1 MKMDD
6 VPLKVKLILYIGFS
20 VLIVMAAT
28 TAIIISTSTS
38 QHEELAYTKSIE
50 KASNY
55 ANQFNSDMQ
64 ANMAI
69 ARTIESTLTVY
80 NSSDRDEVND
90 ILREVLVENPNLIG
104 TYTGFEP
111 NAFDGRDA
119 EFAGTEGYD
128 STGRLVP
135 YWNKIGGTM
144 FVEPLIDYESS
155 DYYQLPKQLE
165 QEVLTEPYLYQGEL
179 IVSYV
184 SPIMREDE
192 FVGIGGVDVSLNYI
206 DEIVSNVT
214 AFEAG
219 YAFTTSNK
227 GMLLSHPVHKEW
239 IGTQTLSDF
248 DDPEI
253 ARMAEDILVGQGG
266 HIETI
271 DPTTG
276 ENAIIFYEP
285 VRTGNYSF
293 ILVIPEDDML
303 ADVTALRNELILI
316 SSLALIFMAGAAY
329 LVARSI
335 TRPINEIVSNFEDIS
350 DSALKGDLDRRAET
364 EVEVDFRKIPLGLN
378 EILDSLQ
385 TYSDELEEANEEL
398 KSLDQMKDVFLSN
411 VSHELRTPLTSIK
424 GYTQNVYD
432 ESLGDINDQQKTSL
446 GTVIRNADRLGRLV
460 DSLLYISKAQAE
472 IIEYDFKECQMAEI
486 MSNTIMDTI
495 MLVEANDLHIEKKI
509 PSDLPTIEADKA
521 RLVDM
526 LNNLVDNAI
535 KFTPRG
541 GIITLGVYEEERY
554 LHLTVHDTGIGIPKE
569 LIPNL
574 FRKFYQIDSSIRR
587 KYGGTGLGL
596 YICKKIVDAHSGE
609 IWIESETDQGTTV
622 HIRLPKSRNGGNA
635 SGNMEV
641 SGSVEVNGNEE

>member
-20 VLIVMAAT
+20 VLIVMAVT
-28 TAIIISTSTS
+28 TAIIINTSTS
-38 QHEELAYTKSIE
+38 QYEELAYKKSID

-64 ANMAI
+64 SNMAI
-69 ARTIESTLTVY
+69 ARTIASTLTVY
-80 NSSDRDEVND
+80 NSSDRNEVND
-90 ILREVLVENPNLIG
+90 FLREILVDNPNLIG

-119 EFAGTEGYD
+119 EFADTEGYD

-144 FVEPLIDYESS
+144 FVEPLIDYDTL

-165 QEVLTEPYLYQGEL
+165 EEVLTEPYLYQGEL
-179 IVSYV
+179 IASYV
-184 SPIMREDE
+184 APIMREGE

-219 YAFTTSNK
+219 YAFTTSNT
-227 GMLLSHPVHKEW
+227 GILLSHPVHKEW
-239 IGTQTLSDF
+239 IGTKTLDDF
-248 DDPEI
+248 NDPEI
-253 ARMAEDILVGQGG
+253 SRMADDIIVGKGG

-276 ENAIIFYEP
+276 EYSIIFYEP

-303 ADVTALRNELILI
+303 ADVTALQNELILI

-329 LVARSI
+329 LVAMSI
-335 TRPINEIVSNFEDIS
+335 TRPINDIVSNFAYIS
-350 DSALKGDLDRRAET
+350 NSALKGDLSRRAET
-364 EVEVDFRKIPLGLN
+364 DVEVDLRKIPSGLN
-378 EILDSLQ
+378 DILDSLQ
-385 TYSDELEEANEEL
+385 TYSDELEEANQEL
-398 KSLDQMKDVFLSN
+398 KSLDQMKDSFLSN

-432 ESLGDINDQQKTSL
+432 ESLGQLNDQQKTSL
-446 GTVIRNADRLGRLV
+446 GTVLRNSERLRRLI
-460 DSLLYISKAQAE
+460 DSLLYVSKAQAE
-472 IIEYDFKECQMAEI
+472 IIEYDFKESLVEDI
-486 MSNTIMDTI
+486 INSTFLDTI
-495 MLVEANDLHIEKKI
+495 MLVEANDLHIEKKVA
-509 PSDLPTIEADKA
+509 SDLPAIKADED
-521 RLVDM
+521 RVVDM

-535 KFTPRG
+535 KFTHPG
-541 GIITLGVYEEERY
+541 GMITLGAYEEERY
-554 LHLTVHDTGIGIPKE
+554 MHLTVSDTGIGIPKE

-596 YICKKIVDAHSGE
+596 YICKEIVDAHSGE
-609 IWIESETDQGTTV
+609 IWIESEPHHGTTV
-622 HIRLPKSRNGGNA
+622 HIRLPKSRDER
-635 SGNMEV
+635 EV
-641 SGSVEVNGNEE
+641 TGSKQ

>member
-20 VLIVMAAT
+20 VLLVMAAT

-38 QHEELAYTKSIE
+38 QYEELAYKKSIE
-50 KASNY
+50 KSSNY

-64 ANMAI
+64 SNMAI
-69 ARTIESTLTVY
+69 ARTIENTLTVY

-90 ILREVLVENPNLIG
+90 ILREVLIDNPNLIG

-111 NAFDGRDA
+111 NAFDGKDA
-119 EFAGTEGYD
+119 EYAGTEGYD

-144 FVEPLIDYESS
+144 FVEPLIDYETS

-184 SPIMREDE
+184 SPIIREDE

-219 YAFTTSNK
+219 YAFTTSNT
-227 GMLLSHPVHKEW
+227 GILLSHPVHKEW
-239 IGTQTLSDF
+239 IGMKTLYDF
-248 DDPEI
+248 NDPEI
-253 ARMAEDILVGQGG
+253 AIMADDILVGQGG
-266 HIETI
+266 NIETV

-276 ENAIIFYEP
+276 EDVIIFYEP
-285 VRTGNYSF
+285 VHTGNYSF
-293 ILVIPEDDML
+293 ILVIPKEDML
-303 ADVTALRNELILI
+303 SDVTALRNELILI

-329 LVARSI
+329 LVAMSI

-350 DSALKGDLDRRAET
+350 NSALKGDLNRRAET
-364 EVEVDFRKIPLGLN
+364 DVGVDFRKIPSGLN
-378 EILDSLQ
+378 DILDSLQ
-385 TYSDELEEANEEL
+385 IYSDDLEKANKEL

-432 ESLGDINDQQKTSL
+432 ESLGDINSPQKASL
-446 GTVIRNADRLGRLV
+446 EAVLRNADRLRRLV
-460 DSLLYISKAQAE
+460 NSLLYISQAQAE
-472 IIEYDFKECQMAEI
+472 IIEYKFKECHIAKI
-486 MSNTIMDTI
+486 ISDAIMDTI

-509 PSDLPTIEADKA
+509 PSDIPTIEADEA
-521 RLVDM
+521 HLVDM
-526 LNNLVDNAI
+526 LNNIVDNAI
-535 KFTPRG
+535 KFSPPG
-541 GIITLGVYEEERY
+541 GMITLGVSDEEKD
-554 LHLTVHDTGIGIPKE
+554 LHLTVSDTGIGIPKE

-574 FRKFYQIDSSIRR
+574 FKKFYQIDSSIRR

-609 IWIESETDQGTTV
+609 IWIESEPHKGTTV
-622 HIRLPKSRNGGNA
+622 HIRLPKVRD
-635 SGNMEV
+635 SGEV
-641 SGSVEVNGNEE
+641 DGNEE

>member
-38 QHEELAYTKSIE
+38 QHEDLAYKKSIE

-64 ANMAI
+64 SNMAM
-69 ARTIESTLTVY
+69 ARTIASTLTVY
-80 NSSDRDEVND
+80 KSSDRDEVNE
-90 ILREVLVENPNLIG
+90 ILREILVDNPNLIG
-104 TYTGFEP
+104 TYTAFEP

-128 STGRLVP
+128 STGRLIP

-144 FVEPLIDYESS
+144 FVEPLLDYETL

-165 QEVLTEPYLYQGEL
+165 EEVLTEPYLYQGEL
-179 IVSYV
+179 IASYV
-184 SPIMREDE
+184 APIMRDDE

-214 AFEAG
+214 AFDTG
-219 YAFTTSNK
+219 YAFTTSNT
-227 GMLLSHPVHKEW
+227 GILLSHPVHKEW
-239 IGTQTLSDF
+239 IGTKTLNDF
-248 DDPEI
+248 ADPEMT
-253 ARMAEDILVGQGG
+253 RMADNILVGQGG

-276 ENAIIFYEP
+276 KDVIIFYEP

-293 ILVIPEDDML
+293 ILVIPKEEML
-303 ADVTALRNELILI
+303 ADVTALRNDLIFI

-329 LVARSI
+329 LVAMSI
-335 TRPINEIVSNFEDIS
+335 TRPIDEIVSNFAYIS
-350 DSALKGDLDRRAET
+350 NSALKGNLGRRAET
-364 EVEVDFRKIPLGLN
+364 DVEVDFRKIPSGLN
-378 EILDSLQ
+378 DILDSLQ
-385 TYSDELEEANEEL
+385 MYSDELEEANEEL
-398 KSLDQMKDVFLSN
+398 KSLDKMKDAFLSN

-432 ESLGDINDQQKTSL
+432 ASLGEINDQQKTSL
-446 GTVIRNADRLGRLV
+446 GTVLRNSDRLRRLV
-460 DSLLYISKAQAE
+460 DSLLYVSQAQAE
-472 IIEYDFKECQMAEI
+472 IIEYDFRECQVAEI
-486 MSNTIMDTI
+486 LNNTIMDTI
-495 MLVEANDLHIEKKI
+495 MLVEANGLHIEKKI
-509 PSDLPTIEADKA
+509 PSGLPAIKADKD
-521 RLVDM
+521 RLVDI
-526 LNNLVDNAI
+526 LNNIVDNAI
-535 KFTPRG
+535 KFTPPG
-541 GIITLGVYEEERY
+541 GMITLGVYEEEKD

-596 YICKKIVDAHSGE
+596 YICKEIVDAHSGE
-609 IWIESETDQGTTV
+609 IWIESEPNQGTTV
-622 HIRLPKSRNGGNA
+622 HIRLPKMYG
-635 SGNMEV
+635 
-641 SGSVEVNGNEE
+641 

>member
-20 VLIVMAAT
+20 VLLVMAAT

-38 QHEELAYTKSIE
+38 QHEDLAYKKSIE

-64 ANMAI
+64 SNMAI
-69 ARTIESTLTVY
+69 ARTIENTLTVY
-80 NSSDRDEVND
+80 NSSDRDEIND
-90 ILREVLVENPNLIG
+90 ILREVLIANPNLIG

-111 NAFDGRDA
+111 NAFDGKDA
-119 EFAGTEGYD
+119 EYAGTEGYD

-144 FVEPLIDYESS
+144 FVEPLLDYETS

-184 SPIMREDE
+184 SPIIREDE
-192 FVGIGGVDVSLNYI
+192 FIGIGGVDVSLNYI

-214 AFEAG
+214 AFEKG
-219 YAFTTSNK
+219 YAFTVSNT
-227 GMLLSHPVHKEW
+227 GILLSHPVHKEW
-239 IGTQTLSDF
+239 IGTKTLNDF
-248 DDPEI
+248 NDPEI
-253 ARMAEDILVGQGG
+253 EIMVEDILVGQGG
-266 HIETI
+266 HIETADI
-271 DPTTG
+271 TTG
-276 ENAIIFYEP
+276 EDVIIFYEP

-293 ILVIPEDDML
+293 ILVIPKEDML
-303 ADVTALRNELILI
+303 SDVTALRNELILI

-329 LVARSI
+329 LVAISI

-350 DSALKGDLDRRAET
+350 DSALKGDLNRRAET
-364 EVEVDFRKIPLGLN
+364 DVGVDFRKIPSGLN
-378 EILDSLQ
+378 DILDSLQ
-385 TYSDELEEANEEL
+385 TYSDDLEKANKEL

-446 GTVIRNADRLGRLV
+446 GAVLRNADRLRRLV
-460 DSLLYISKAQAE
+460 NSLLYISQAQAE
-472 IIEYDFKECQMAEI
+472 IIEYDFKECRIAEI
-486 MSNTIMDTI
+486 MNSTIMDTI
-495 MLVEANDLHIEKKI
+495 MLVEANELQIEKKV

-521 RLVDM
+521 HLVDM
-526 LNNLVDNAI
+526 LNNIVDNAI
-535 KFTPRG
+535 KFTPPG
-541 GIITLGVYEEERY
+541 GMITLGASYEENH
-554 LHLTVHDTGIGIPKE
+554 LHLTVSDTGIGIPKE

-574 FRKFYQIDSSIRR
+574 FKKFYQIDSSIRR

-609 IWIESETDQGTTV
+609 IWIESEPHKGTTV
-622 HIRLPKSRNGGNA
+622 HIRLPKVRDGG
-635 SGNMEV
+635 EV
-641 SGSVEVNGNEE
+641 GGNEE

>member
-20 VLIVMAAT
+20 VLLVMAAT
-28 TAIIISTSTS
+28 TAIIISTSTA
-38 QHEELAYTKSIE
+38 QHEDLAYKKSIE

-64 ANMAI
+64 SNMAI
-69 ARTIESTLTVY
+69 ARTIENTLTVY

-90 ILREVLVENPNLIG
+90 ILREVLIANPNLIG

-111 NAFDGRDA
+111 NAFDGKDA
-119 EFAGTEGYD
+119 EYAGTEGYD

-184 SPIMREDE
+184 SPIIREEE

-206 DEIVSNVT
+206 DEIISNVT
-214 AFEAG
+214 AFEKG
-219 YAFTTSNK
+219 YAFTVSNT
-227 GMLLSHPVHKEW
+227 GILLSHPVHKEW
-239 IGTQTLSDF
+239 IGMKTLNDF
-248 DDPEI
+248 NDTEI
-253 ARMAEDILVGQGG
+253 AIMAEDILVGQGG
-266 HIETI
+266 NIETV
-271 DPTTG
+271 DTTTG
-276 ENAIIFYEP
+276 EDVIIFYEP

-293 ILVIPEDDML
+293 ILVIPKEDML
-303 ADVTALRNELILI
+303 ADVMALRNELILI

-329 LVARSI
+329 LVAISI

-350 DSALKGDLDRRAET
+350 DSALKGDLNRRAET
-364 EVEVDFRKIPLGLN
+364 DVGVDFRKIPSGLN
-378 EILDSLQ
+378 DILGSLQ
-385 TYSDELEEANEEL
+385 TYSDDLEKANKEL

-432 ESLGDINDQQKTSL
+432 ESLGDINGPQKSSL
-446 GTVIRNADRLGRLV
+446 GAVLRNADRLRRLV
-460 DSLLYISKAQAE
+460 NSLLYISQAQAE
-472 IIEYDFKECQMAEI
+472 IIEYKFKECHIAKI
-486 MSNTIMDTI
+486 ISNTIMDTI
-495 MLVEANDLHIEKKI
+495 MLVEANELHIEKNI
-509 PSDLPTIEADKA
+509 PSDLPTIEADEA
-521 RLVDM
+521 HLVDM
-526 LNNLVDNAI
+526 LNNIVDNAI
-535 KFTPRG
+535 KFTPPG
-541 GIITLGVYEEERY
+541 GVITLGASDEEND
-554 LHLTVHDTGIGIPKE
+554 LHLTVSDTGIGIPKE

-574 FRKFYQIDSSIRR
+574 FKKFYQIDSSIRR

-609 IWIESETDQGTTV
+609 IWIESEPHKGTTV
-622 HIRLPKSRNGGNA
+622 HIRLPKVRDGG
-635 SGNMEV
+635 EV
-641 SGSVEVNGNEE
+641 GGNEE

>member
-20 VLIVMAAT
+20 VLLVMAAT

-38 QHEELAYTKSIE
+38 QYEDLAYKKSIE

-64 ANMAI
+64 SNMAM

-90 ILREVLVENPNLIG
+90 ILREVLIDNPNLIG

-111 NAFDGRDA
+111 NAFDGKDA
-119 EFAGTEGYD
+119 EYAGTEGYD

-144 FVEPLIDYESS
+144 FVEPLLDYDTS

-184 SPIMREDE
+184 SPIIREDE

-214 AFEAG
+214 AFETG
-219 YAFTTSNK
+219 YAFTVSNT
-227 GMLLSHPVHKEW
+227 GILLSHPMHKEW
-239 IGTQTLSDF
+239 IGMQTLNDF
-248 DDPEI
+248 NDPEI
-253 ARMAEDILVGQGG
+253 EIMADDILVGQGG
-266 HIETI
+266 HIETV

-276 ENAIIFYEP
+276 EDVIIFYEP

-293 ILVIPEDDML
+293 ILVIPKEDML

-316 SSLALIFMAGAAY
+316 SSFALIFMAGAAY
-329 LVARSI
+329 LVAMSI

-350 DSALKGDLDRRAET
+350 DSALKGDLNRRAET
-364 EVEVDFRKIPLGLN
+364 DVGVDFRKIPSGLN
-378 EILDSLQ
+378 DILGSLQ
-385 TYSDELEEANEEL
+385 TYSDDLEKANKEL

-432 ESLGDINDQQKTSL
+432 ESLGEINDSQKTSL
-446 GTVIRNADRLGRLV
+446 GTVLRNADRLRRLIN
-460 DSLLYISKAQAE
+460 SLLYISQAQAE
-472 IIEYDFKECQMAEI
+472 TIEYNFNECKMAEI
-486 MSNTIMDTI
+486 MDSTIMDTI

-509 PSDLPTIEADKA
+509 PSDIPTIEVDEAH
-521 RLVDM
+521 LVDM
-526 LNNLVDNAI
+526 LNNIVDNAI
-535 KFTPRG
+535 KFTPPG
-541 GIITLGVYEEERY
+541 GMITLGVSDEEKD
-554 LHLTVHDTGIGIPKE
+554 LHLTVSDTGIGIPKE

-609 IWIESETDQGTTV
+609 IWIESEPHKGTTV
-622 HIRLPKSRNGGNA
+622 HIRLPKVRDGR
-635 SGNMEV
+635 EV
-641 SGSVEVNGNEE
+641 GGNEE

>member
-20 VLIVMAAT
+20 VLLVMAAT

-38 QHEELAYTKSIE
+38 QHEDLAYKKSIE

-64 ANMAI
+64 SNMAI
-69 ARTIESTLTVY
+69 ARTLENTLTVY

-90 ILREVLVENPNLIG
+90 VLREVLIANPNLIG

-111 NAFDGRDA
+111 NAFDGKDA
-119 EFAGTEGYD
+119 EYAGTEGYD

-184 SPIMREDE
+184 SPIIREDE

-214 AFEAG
+214 AFEKG
-219 YAFTTSNK
+219 YAFTVSNT
-227 GMLLSHPVHKEW
+227 GILLSHPVHKEW
-239 IGTQTLSDF
+239 IGMKTLNNFNDT
-248 DDPEI
+248 EI
-253 ARMAEDILVGQGG
+253 AIMAEDILVGQGG
-266 HIETI
+266 NIETV
-271 DPTTG
+271 DTTTG
-276 ENAIIFYEP
+276 EDVIIFYEP

-293 ILVIPEDDML
+293 ILVIPKEDML

-329 LVARSI
+329 LVAISI

-350 DSALKGDLDRRAET
+350 DSALKGDLNRRAET
-364 EVEVDFRKIPLGLN
+364 DVGVDFRKIPSGLN
-378 EILDSLQ
+378 DILGSLQ
-385 TYSDELEEANEEL
+385 TYSDDLEKANKEL

-432 ESLGDINDQQKTSL
+432 ESLGDINGPQKTSL
-446 GTVIRNADRLGRLV
+446 GAVLRNADRLRRLV
-460 DSLLYISKAQAE
+460 NSLLYISQAQAE
-472 IIEYDFKECQMAEI
+472 IIEYKFKECHIAKI
-486 MSNTIMDTI
+486 ISNTIMDTI
-495 MLVEANDLHIEKKI
+495 MLVEANDLHIEKNI
-509 PSDLPTIEADKA
+509 PSDLPTIEADEA
-521 RLVDM
+521 HLVDM
-526 LNNLVDNAI
+526 LNNIVDNAI
-535 KFTPRG
+535 KFTPPG
-541 GIITLGVYEEERY
+541 GMITLGASDEENH
-554 LHLTVHDTGIGIPKE
+554 LHLTVSDTGIGIPKE

-574 FRKFYQIDSSIRR
+574 FKKFYQIDSSIRR

-596 YICKKIVDAHSGE
+596 YICKKIVDAHSGD
-609 IWIESETDQGTTV
+609 IWIESEPHKGTTV
-622 HIRLPKSRNGGNA
+622 HIKLPKVRDGG
-635 SGNMEV
+635 EV
-641 SGSVEVNGNEE
+641 GGNEE

>member
-1 MKMDD
+1 MDD

-20 VLIVMAAT
+20 VLIVMAVT
-28 TAIIISTSTS
+28 TAIIINTSTT
-38 QHEELAYTKSIE
+38 QNEELAYKKSIE

-64 ANMAI
+64 SNMAI
-69 ARTIESTLTVY
+69 ARTIASTLTVY
-80 NSSDRDEVND
+80 NSSDREEVND
-90 ILREVLVENPNLIG
+90 FLREILVDNPNLIG

-111 NAFDGRDA
+111 NAFDGRDS

-144 FVEPLIDYESS
+144 FVEPLIDYDTL

-165 QEVLTEPYLYQGEL
+165 EEVLTEPYLYQGEL
-179 IVSYV
+179 IASYV
-184 SPIMREDE
+184 APIMRDDE

-214 AFEAG
+214 AFEEG
-219 YAFTTSNK
+219 YAFTTSNE
-227 GMLLSHPVHKEW
+227 GILLSHPVHKEW
-239 IGTQTLSDF
+239 IGSKTLDDF
-248 DDPEI
+248 NDPEI
-253 ARMAEDILVGQGG
+253 SRMANDILVGKGG
-266 HIETI
+266 HIETT

-276 ENAIIFYEP
+276 EYSIIFYEP

-329 LVARSI
+329 LVAMSI
-335 TRPINEIVSNFEDIS
+335 TRPINDIVSNFAYIS
-350 DSALKGDLDRRAET
+350 NSALKGDLKRRAET
-364 EVEVDFRKIPLGLN
+364 DVEVDFRKIPSGLN
-378 EILDSLQ
+378 DILDSLQ

-398 KSLDQMKDVFLSN
+398 KSLDQMKDSFLSN

-432 ESLGDINDQQKTSL
+432 GTLGDLNDQQKTSL
-446 GTVIRNADRLGRLV
+446 GTVMRNSERLRRLV
-460 DSLLYISKAQAE
+460 DSLLYVSQAQAE
-472 IIEYDFKECQMAEI
+472 IIEYDFKECQIAEI
-486 MSNTIMDTI
+486 MNNTVMDTI

-509 PSDLPTIEADKA
+509 PSGLPLIVADKD

-526 LNNLVDNAI
+526 LNNIVDNAI
-535 KFTPRG
+535 KFTPPG
-541 GIITLGVYEEERY
+541 GMITLGAYEEEKY

-596 YICKKIVDAHSGE
+596 YICKEIVDAHSGE
-609 IWIESETDQGTTV
+609 IWIESEPKEGTTV
-622 HIRLPKSRNGGNA
+622 HIKIPKPRSTL
-635 SGNMEV
+635 EV
-641 SGSVEVNGNEE
+641 SGSKE

>member
-20 VLIVMAAT
+20 VLLVMAAT

-38 QHEELAYTKSIE
+38 QHEDLAYKKSIE

-64 ANMAI
+64 SNMAI
-69 ARTIESTLTVY
+69 ARTIENTLTVY

-90 ILREVLVENPNLIG
+90 ILREVLIANPNLIG

-111 NAFDGRDA
+111 NAFDGKDA
-119 EFAGTEGYD
+119 EYAGTEGYD

-144 FVEPLIDYESS
+144 FVEPLLDYDTS

-184 SPIMREDE
+184 SPIIREDE
-192 FVGIGGVDVSLNYI
+192 FIGIGGVDVSLNYI

-214 AFEAG
+214 AFEKG
-219 YAFTTSNK
+219 YAFTVSNT
-227 GMLLSHPVHKEW
+227 GILLSHPVHKEW
-239 IGTQTLSDF
+239 IGMKTLNDF
-248 DDPEI
+248 NDPEI
-253 ARMAEDILVGQGG
+253 EIMAEDILVGQGG
-266 HIETI
+266 HIETA

-276 ENAIIFYEP
+276 EDVIIFYEP

-293 ILVIPEDDML
+293 ILVIPKEDML
-303 ADVTALRNELILI
+303 SDVTALRNELILI

-329 LVARSI
+329 LVAIFI

-350 DSALKGDLDRRAET
+350 DSALKGDLNRRAET
-364 EVEVDFRKIPLGLN
+364 DVVVDFRKIPSGLN
-378 EILDSLQ
+378 DILDSLQ
-385 TYSDELEEANEEL
+385 IYSDDLEKANKEL

-432 ESLGDINDQQKTSL
+432 ESLGDINGPQKTSL
-446 GTVIRNADRLGRLV
+446 GAVLRNADRLRRLV
-460 DSLLYISKAQAE
+460 NSLLYISQAQAE
-472 IIEYDFKECQMAEI
+472 IIEYDFKEYRIAEI
-486 MSNTIMDTI
+486 MDSTIMDTI
-495 MLVEANDLHIEKKI
+495 MLVEANELQIEKKV

-521 RLVDM
+521 HLVDM
-526 LNNLVDNAI
+526 LNNIVDNAI
-535 KFTPRG
+535 KFTPPG
-541 GIITLGVYEEERY
+541 GMITLGASDEENH
-554 LHLTVHDTGIGIPKE
+554 LHLTVSDTGIGIPKE

-574 FRKFYQIDSSIRR
+574 FKKFYQIDSSIRR

-609 IWIESETDQGTTV
+609 IWIESEPHKGTTV
-622 HIRLPKSRNGGNA
+622 HIRLPKVRDGG
-635 SGNMEV
+635 EV
-641 SGSVEVNGNEE
+641 GGNEE

>member
-1 MKMDD
+1 MDD

-20 VLIVMAAT
+20 VLLVMAAT

-38 QHEELAYTKSIE
+38 QHEDLAYKKSIE

-64 ANMAI
+64 SNMAI
-69 ARTIESTLTVY
+69 ARTLENTLTVY

-90 ILREVLVENPNLIG
+90 VLREVLIANPNLIG

-111 NAFDGRDA
+111 NAFDGKDA
-119 EFAGTEGYD
+119 EYAGTEGYD

-184 SPIMREDE
+184 SPIIREDE

-214 AFEAG
+214 AFEKG
-219 YAFTTSNK
+219 YAFTVSNT
-227 GMLLSHPVHKEW
+227 GILLSHPVHKEW
-239 IGTQTLSDF
+239 IGMKTLNNFNDT
-248 DDPEI
+248 EI
-253 ARMAEDILVGQGG
+253 AIMAEDILVGQGG
-266 HIETI
+266 NIETV
-271 DPTTG
+271 DTTTG
-276 ENAIIFYEP
+276 EDVIIFYEP

-293 ILVIPEDDML
+293 ILVIPKEDML

-329 LVARSI
+329 LVAISI

-350 DSALKGDLDRRAET
+350 DSALKGDLNRRAET
-364 EVEVDFRKIPLGLN
+364 DVGVDFRKIPSGLN
-378 EILDSLQ
+378 DILGSLQ
-385 TYSDELEEANEEL
+385 TYSDDLEKANKEL

-432 ESLGDINDQQKTSL
+432 ESLGDINGPQKTSL
-446 GTVIRNADRLGRLV
+446 GAVLRNADRLRRLV
-460 DSLLYISKAQAE
+460 NSLLYISQAQAE
-472 IIEYDFKECQMAEI
+472 IIEYKFKECHIAKI
-486 MSNTIMDTI
+486 ISNTIMDTI
-495 MLVEANDLHIEKKI
+495 MLVEANDLHIEKNI
-509 PSDLPTIEADKA
+509 PSDLPTIEADEA
-521 RLVDM
+521 HLVDM
-526 LNNLVDNAI
+526 LNNIVDNAI
-535 KFTPRG
+535 KFTPPG
-541 GIITLGVYEEERY
+541 GMITLGASDEENH
-554 LHLTVHDTGIGIPKE
+554 LHLTVSDTGIGIPKE

-574 FRKFYQIDSSIRR
+574 FKKFYQIDSSIRR

-596 YICKKIVDAHSGE
+596 YICKKIVDAHSGD
-609 IWIESETDQGTTV
+609 IWIESEPHKGTTV
-622 HIRLPKSRNGGNA
+622 HIKLPKVRDGG
-635 SGNMEV
+635 EV
-641 SGSVEVNGNEE
+641 GGNEE

>member
-20 VLIVMAAT
+20 VLLVMAAT

-38 QHEELAYTKSIE
+38 QYEELAYKESIE

-64 ANMAI
+64 SNMAM

-80 NSSDRDEVND
+80 NSSNRDEVND
-90 ILREVLVENPNLIG
+90 ILREVLIDNPNLIG

-119 EFAGTEGYD
+119 EYAGTEGYD

-165 QEVLTEPYLYQGEL
+165 QEVLTDPYLYQGEL

-184 SPIMREDE
+184 SPIIREDE

-214 AFEAG
+214 AFETG
-219 YAFTTSNK
+219 YAFTVSNT
-227 GMLLSHPVHKEW
+227 GILLSHPVHKEW
-239 IGTQTLSDF
+239 IGMQTLYDF
-248 DDPEI
+248 NDPEI
-253 ARMAEDILVGQGG
+253 MSMADNILVGQGG
-266 HIETI
+266 HIETV

-276 ENAIIFYEP
+276 EDVIIFYEP

-293 ILVIPEDDML
+293 ILVIPKEDML
-303 ADVTALRNELILI
+303 ANVTALRNELILI
-316 SSLALIFMAGAAY
+316 SLFALIFMAGAAY
-329 LVARSI
+329 LVAMSI

-350 DSALKGDLDRRAET
+350 DSALKGDLNRRAET
-364 EVEVDFRKIPLGLN
+364 DVGVDFRKIPSGLN
-378 EILDSLQ
+378 DILGSLQ
-385 TYSDELEEANEEL
+385 TYSDDLEKANKEL

-432 ESLGDINDQQKTSL
+432 ESLGEINDPQKTSL
-446 GTVIRNADRLGRLV
+446 GTVLRNADRLRRLIN
-460 DSLLYISKAQAE
+460 SLLYISQAQAE
-472 IIEYDFKECQMAEI
+472 IIEYDFNECQMAEI
-486 MSNTIMDTI
+486 MDSTIMDTI
-495 MLVEANDLHIEKKI
+495 MLIEANELQIEKKI

-521 RLVDM
+521 HLVDM
-526 LNNLVDNAI
+526 LNNIVDNAI
-535 KFTPRG
+535 KFTPPG
-541 GIITLGVYEEERY
+541 GMITLGVSDEEKD

-609 IWIESETDQGTTV
+609 IWIESEPHKGTTV
-622 HIRLPKSRNGGNA
+622 HIRLPKVRDGG
-635 SGNMEV
+635 EV
-641 SGSVEVNGNEE
+641 GGNEELAFFINNNTIYY

>member
-20 VLIVMAAT
+20 VLIVMGVT
-28 TAIIISTSTS
+28 TAIIINTSTT
-38 QHEELAYTKSIE
+38 QHEEIAYKKSIE

-64 ANMAI
+64 SNMAI
-69 ARTIESTLTVY
+69 ARTIASTLTVY
-80 NSSDRDEVND
+80 NSSDREEVND
-90 ILREVLVENPNLIG
+90 FLREILVDNPNLIG
-104 TYTGFEP
+104 TYAGFEP

-144 FVEPLIDYESS
+144 FVEPLLDYDTL
-155 DYYQLPKQLE
+155 DYYQLPKQNE
-165 QEVLTEPYLYQGEL
+165 EEVLTEPYVYQGEL
-179 IVSYV
+179 IASYV
-184 SPIMREDE
+184 APIMRNGE

-214 AFEAG
+214 AFEEG
-219 YAFTTSNK
+219 YAFTTSNT
-227 GMLLSHPVHKEW
+227 GILLSHPVHKEW
-239 IGTQTLSDF
+239 IGSKTLDDF
-248 DDPEI
+248 NDPEI
-253 ARMAEDILVGQGG
+253 SRMGDDILVGKGG

-276 ENAIIFYEP
+276 DHSIIFYEP

-329 LVARSI
+329 LVAMSI
-335 TRPINEIVSNFEDIS
+335 TRPINDIVSNFAYIS
-350 DSALKGDLDRRAET
+350 NSALKGDLKRRAET
-364 EVEVDFRKIPLGLN
+364 DVEVDFRKIPSGLN
-378 EILDSLQ
+378 DILDSLQ
-385 TYSDELEEANEEL
+385 TYSDELEKANKEL
-398 KSLDQMKDVFLSN
+398 KSLDQMKDSFLSN

-432 ESLGDINDQQKTSL
+432 GTLGNLNDQQKTSL
-446 GTVIRNADRLGRLV
+446 RTVMRNSERLRRLV
-460 DSLLYISKAQAE
+460 DSLLYVSQAQAE
-472 IIEYDFKECQMAEI
+472 IIEYDFKECQIAEI
-486 MSNTIMDTI
+486 MNNTVMDTI

-509 PSDLPTIEADKA
+509 PSGLPLIVADKD

-526 LNNLVDNAI
+526 LNNIVDNAI
-535 KFTPRG
+535 KFTPPG
-541 GIITLGVYEEERY
+541 GMITLGAYEEEKY

-596 YICKKIVDAHSGE
+596 YICKEIVDAHSGE
-609 IWIESETDQGTTV
+609 IWIESESKEGTTV
-622 HIRLPKSRNGGNA
+622 HIKIPKLRSTL
-635 SGNMEV
+635 EV
-641 SGSVEVNGNEE
+641 SGSKE